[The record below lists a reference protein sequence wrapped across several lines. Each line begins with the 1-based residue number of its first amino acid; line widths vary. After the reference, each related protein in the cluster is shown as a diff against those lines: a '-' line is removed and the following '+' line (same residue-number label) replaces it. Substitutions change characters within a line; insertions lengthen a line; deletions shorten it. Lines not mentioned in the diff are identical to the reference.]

1 MRRRV
6 RRDGPVR
13 ILEVGPSNPNALAFK
28 TSAILGDS
36 GMSGSALKSL
46 LKASCIA
53 VVSLGIFAAAPAPA
67 MANEPTYQFNIPAQ
81 DLGAALRAFGQAS
94 RQQIIYESADVRG
107 KQSTV
112 LVGPFAAEDGLVRLL
127 AGTGLKFERSA
138 AGVLVVRLAVTNRA
152 AAPSQNSVPPTTQS
166 SQADEATKVETGETI
181 GDRKVERVVV
191 TGTHIRGRHP
201 KSSPLDIYTAEDIER
216 TGATTTE
223 QFIQRLPQN
232 LGTRTQVTPN
242 ATVANREAINGVD
255 LRGLGVG
262 TTLILLNGRRLAMA
276 NFGQAADISLIPVS
290 AIKRVEVLTDGASAI
305 YGSDAIGGV
314 VNFVLRDDFD
324 GLETRVSHGA
334 VTSGGLHQDTFTQT
348 FGSQWTSGNGL
359 ISYDY
364 LSALPLK
371 NLDRSYATAAGPGY
385 LTPDDER
392 HSVLATISQD
402 VGERLVFNADFAL
415 SKRNVRNL
423 VTNLTNPNPVGHFN
437 ATNDADTEQYFAN
450 MGLDYHVTDSL
461 NFSLL
466 ATYADA
472 DVDSLQVAR
481 FLNSP
486 TIQIAAYD
494 TNYSALDLTAMLD
507 GTLFE
512 LPAGPVRFSLG
523 GGLLNEQYRGV
534 RAINSS
540 LSGSDL
546 GRTTTYAFGEL
557 LAPLISEEHNVPLV
571 HSLEL
576 SIAARY
582 TDYEDA
588 SDPAIGRDFGDSV
601 SPKIGLV
608 WAPFSSLNMRA
619 TYGESFRAPSLTQLD
634 PASMFNNL
642 SGTSTI
648 AGVVSTVL
656 ILRGPSTQLD
666 PETAETFTLGFDYR
680 PASEPSFR
688 LSGTYFNIDY
698 EDRIGQANTAVGTVN
713 PALAPDAVYRAMSAA
728 QIEELLRAYP
738 STFNNTGIS
747 LADLH
752 DASLQLFARPNFWIF
767 DGRFRNLAIS
777 RLDGFDL
784 SVGKRF
790 EVDWGEIDMGVQLTR
805 VFFYD
810 QQASASSPILS
821 VVDTATRPVDL
832 RGRFYAGVNWRGFD
846 STFNVNYVDDYTNPL
861 PTGVQHVD
869 SWTTVDWNA
878 SYEFDNDSDAFLRG
892 LRLRLSV
899 QNLLDQDPP
908 TVIRNADVSLGNPA
922 GFDPVNANPLGR
934 FVVVGLSKQ
943 W

>member
-1 MRRRV
+1 MVKANSFRAMLLGSV
-6 RRDGPVR
+6 CAVL
-13 ILEVGPSNPNALAFK
+13 ISNTALAQDR
-28 TSAILGDS
+28 S
-36 GMSGSALKSL
+36 
-46 LKASCIA
+46 
-53 VVSLGIFAAAPAPA
+53 
-67 MANEPTYQFNIPAQ
+67 FNIPAGNLKDALEAFAQ
-81 DLGAALRAFGQAS
+81 QAGIELVYKSTDVADRRTKGVAGSLDARKALALLLDGTSLTMKDRRGAILVSAAAS
-94 RQQIIYESADVRG
+94 TPSDFPAPD
-107 KQSTV
+107 K
-112 LVGPFAAEDGLVRLL
+112 AAEPAD
-127 AGTGLKFERSA
+127 
-138 AGVLVVRLAVTNRA
+138 
-152 AAPSQNSVPPTTQS
+152 TTQEKS
-166 SQADEATKVETGETI
+166 SDRTTDE
-181 GDRKVERVVV
+181 DRKVERVVV
-191 TGTHIRGRHP
+191 TGTHIRGKHP
-201 KSSPLDIYTAEDIER
+201 KSSPLDIYTAKDIER

-262 TTLILLNGRRLAMA
+262 TTLTLLNGRRFAMA

-314 VNFVLRDDFD
+314 VNFVLRDDFE
-324 GLETRVSHGA
+324 GAETRISHGA
-334 VTSGGLHQDTFTQT
+334 VTDGGLHQDTFTQT
-348 FGSQWTSGNGL
+348 FGLQWTSGNGL

-364 LSALPLK
+364 LSALPLE
-371 NLDRSYATAAGPGY
+371 NRDRSYAAIAGPGY

-415 SKRNVRNL
+415 SKRNVQNL
-423 VTNLTNPNPVGHFN
+423 VTNLTNPSPAGHFD
-437 ATNDADTEQYFAN
+437 ATNSADTEQYFVN
-450 MGLDYHVTDSL
+450 VGLEYELADSL
-461 NFSLL
+461 NLSFL

-481 FLNSP
+481 FLNAP
-486 TIQIAAYD
+486 TIQTAAYD
-494 TNYSALDLTAMLD
+494 TNYTALDFTAMLD

-512 LPAGPVRFSLG
+512 LPAGAIRFSLG
-523 GGLLNEQYRGV
+523 GGHLAEKYRGA

-546 GRTTTYAFGEL
+546 GRNTKYVFGEL
-557 LAPLISEEHNVPLV
+557 LVPVISQEQDVPLMQ
-571 HSLEL
+571 SLEF
-576 SIAARY
+576 SVAARY

-601 SPKIGLV
+601 SPKVGLV
-608 WAPFSSLNMRA
+608 WAPFADLSLRA

-642 SGTSTI
+642 SGTSRI
-648 AGVVSTVL
+648 AGLISTVL

-666 PETAETFTLGFDYR
+666 PETAETFTAGFDFR
-680 PASEPSFR
+680 PVSEPSFH
-688 LSGTYFNIDY
+688 LNGTYFNIDY
-698 EDRIGQANTAVGTVN
+698 QNRIGQANTAVGTVN
-713 PALAPDAVYRAMSAA
+713 PALAPDAVYRATSAA

-738 STFNNTGIS
+738 NTFNNTGIS
-747 LADLH
+747 LGDIH
-752 DASLQLFARPNFWIF
+752 DASLQLFARPDFWIF

-777 RLDGFDL
+777 KLDGFDL
-784 SVGKRF
+784 GVGKRF
-790 EVDWGEIDMGVQLTR
+790 EVDWGEIDLGIQLTR

-810 QQASASSPILS
+810 QQASASAPILS

-832 RGRFYAGVNWRGFD
+832 RGRFYASVGWRGLD

-861 PTGVQHVD
+861 PTGFQHVD
-869 SWTTVDWNA
+869 SWTTVDWNT
-878 SYEFDNDSDAFLRG
+878 SYEFDNGEAALLRG
-892 LRLRLSV
+892 LRLRLSI
-899 QNLLDQDPP
+899 QNLFDEDPP
-908 TVIRNADVSLGNPA
+908 SVIRNADVSLGNPA
-922 GFDPVNANPLGR
+922 GFDPANANPLGR